1 MHETKVCNALFEA
14 FVFRYGVL
22 VRFEMVSTCDIVA
35 CVCLIAVLICQ
46 TVVLSCYRVVEVD
59 EWLQCIVEWFGFT
72 IFMVW
77 LRRSFI
83 NCCGH
88 GGCEWS

>member
-1 MHETKVCNALFEA
+1 MHETKVRNALFEA

-46 TVVLSCYRVVEVD
+46 TVVLSCYRVVEV
-59 EWLQCIVEWFGFT
+59 VEEAPPYLYVKRYLAYF
-72 IFMVW
+72 
-77 LRRSFI
+77 RA
-83 NCCGH
+83 
-88 GGCEWS
+88 